1 MSPYLGYIML
11 QASAELSTV
20 VTGGKAATRSP
31 HAFQSIQYLRRV
43 CGHPLLA
50 LDWELPEHRNAVQS
64 CLGSHILTWAAAAG
78 ALQDITH
85 APKLQ
90 ALKELLEQ
98 CGICGTHTAGSG
110 IGSEAD
116 DGCTPFHRILVFAQ
130 LKKLLDVVEASILIP
145 AGITFLRLDGSV
157 DRHQRISIVQKF
169 NSDPTIGVML
179 LTTKVGGLGLNL
191 TSADTVV
198 FLEHDW
204 NPMNDLQAM
213 DRVHRLGQE
222 RTVNVYRILTRGT
235 LEEKIMGLQ
244 QFKMTVANS
253 VVNKDN
259 ISMSTMDTANL
270 LDLFTYTPKG
280 GENPLQRQ
288 ASNSDKPTGLKSL
301 LEGMGDLW
309 DEKQYDEE
317 FSLQKFMGKLAKRD

>member
-1 MSPYLGYIML
+1 MSGG
-11 QASAELSTV
+11 STS
-20 VTGGKAATRSP
+20 GRSP

-50 LDWELPEHRNAVQS
+50 LDWELPEHRHALQS
-64 CLGSHILTWAAAAG
+64 SLGSEISSWAAATS
-78 ALQDITH
+78 ALQDISH
-85 APKLQ
+85 APKLL

-98 CGICGTHTAGSG
+98 CGIQGSQTTGSG
-110 IGSEAD
+110 IESEAD
-116 DGCTPFHRILVFAQ
+116 DDCTPFHRILVFAQ
-130 LKKLLDVVEASILIP
+130 LKKLLDVVESSILVP

-157 DRHQRISIVQKF
+157 DRHQRISIVQRF

-259 ISMSTMDTANL
+259 ISMNTMDTANL
-270 LDLFTYTPKG
+270 LDLFAYTPKG
-280 GENPLQRQ
+280 GDTTLQQQ
-288 ASNSDKPTGLKSL
+288 ASNSDKPSGLKSL